1 MIWLACFCINTNPL
15 LLFAGWISGPNFDY
29 TFFITVTGIVGSLI
43 HLVAVMLYQTFMSS
57 WRFRP
62 AIIFSMVVGSLA
74 TIVDLVIIKRWNVA
88 VGIPDK
94 VFFLLGNATFENL
107 TNILHAIPMSA
118 LSAKLSPPGMESAV
132 FCKLFV

>member
-1 MIWLACFCINTNPL
+1 MHEILIPL
-15 LLFAGWISGPNFDY
+15 LFFAGWNSGPNFDY

-107 TNILHAIPMSA
+107 
-118 LSAKLSPPGMESAV
+118 
-132 FCKLFV
+132 